1 MRVFQLNDV
10 LTLRLATDAAKRK
23 SLAGAPKL
31 ILQGA
36 REHNLKAIDVEIPL
50 KRLVCVTGVSGSGKS
65 TLMQDVL
72 YPALAKAKGK
82 TTEAPGPYDRLL
94 GDDWLDDVAFGWR

>member
-1 MRVFQLNDV
+1 MFNGTPDV
-10 LTLRLATDAAKRK
+10 LRHSATLTGRYLGGRSHVDAAPP
-23 SLAGAPKL
+23 LAITAGAPKL

-72 YPALAKAKGK
+72 HPALAKAR
-82 TTEAPGPYDRLL
+82 ENN
-94 GDDWLDDVAFGWR
+94 